1 MIYWN
6 DESTILATGL
16 SLKQISTLLAQNIS
30 EEELISQL
38 EQIGLKYKE
47 RYLVAKEYFNQIKN
61 GIQKL
66 PIILLIAGMPGVGKT
81 ALAKELSTAFNIG
94 ITIGGDAL
102 RSSLRTFLPKEDNEV
117 FFTSIYDSWKVF
129 GEHTRENLIEGY
141 IAQSEIMNSVIKRM
155 IVDRGLRDGESM
167 IIEYLHFLPSQFDLE
182 IINHPSFIPIIM
194 EISDN
199 KIYKERI
206 ETRTKYSHL
215 RSTGERLLKQ
225 METYLFLQE
234 YQCSEARKNDLT
246 VINFNNFPS
255 GLEQTFDFVIKR
267 IKSLNIQKDYSK
279 KFDFLE
285 KIEKE
290 RKNFS

>member
-38 EQIGLKYKE
+38 ELIGLKYKE
-47 RYLVAKEYFNQIKN
+47 RYLVAKEYFSQIKSGN
-61 GIQKL
+61 QKL
-66 PIILLIAGMPGVGKT
+66 PLILLIAGMPGVGKT
-81 ALAKELSTAFNIG
+81 ALAKELSVAFNIG

-102 RSSLRTFLPKEDNEV
+102 RSSLRTVLPKENNEV
-117 FFTSIYDSWKVF
+117 FFTSVYDSWKVF
-129 GEHTRENLIEGY
+129 GEQTKKNLIAGFL
-141 IAQSEIMNSVIKRM
+141 AQSEIMNSVTKRM

-167 IIEYLHFLPSQFDLE
+167 IIEYLHFLPSQFETE
-182 IINHPSFIPIIM
+182 IINHPSIIPIIM
-194 EISDN
+194 EINDK

-234 YQCSEARKNDLT
+234 YQCSEARKNELT
-246 VINFNNFPS
+246 VINFNDFPS
-255 GLEQTFDFVIKR
+255 GLEQTFDFIIER
-267 IKSLNIQKDYSK
+267 IKAINIQKDYSRK
-279 KFDFLE
+279 IDYLE

-290 RKNFS
+290 RKDFS